1 MYKLNFKKVEEP
13 EIKLPASLGSQK
25 KKKENSRKTSTS
37 ALLTILKSLCRL
49 QQTGKFSKRWE
60 HQTTLPVFLRNLY
73 EGQEGTVKTGHGTM
87 DWFTI
92 GKGVCQ
98 ACILS
103 PCLFNFYAKY
113 IM

>member
-25 KKKENSRKTSTS
+25 TKENSRKTSTS

-49 QQTGKFSKRWE
+49 QQTVENSQKRWE

-87 DWFTI
+87 DWFRI

-103 PCLFNFYAKY
+103 PCLFNFYTEY